1 MNLSIHPETR
11 VGELLDAYPLLEA
24 KLITIAPAFEKL
36 RNPILRK
43 TVAKIATLE
52 QAARI
57 GGVPVRDLVRQLREA
72 AGQPTLPDA
81 SPCTAPAPAAD
92 PEPSWLAS
100 SIIASGDD
108 IDGDLLLA
116 QGIHPLGKVRERV
129 AALSPGQTLRL
140 TTSFR
145 PVPLIE
151 ALRGDRIDA
160 YSTAES
166 PTRHL
171 TYFHRR

>member
-1 MNLSIHPETR
+1 M
-11 VGELLDAYPLLEA
+11 LDAYPLLEA

-57 GGVPVRDLVRQLREA
+57 GGIPVRDLVRQLREA
-72 AGQPTLPDA
+72 AGQPALPDT
-81 SPCTAPAPAAD
+81 SPCTAPAPPAD
-92 PEPSWLAS
+92 PEPSWVAS
-100 SIIASGDD
+100 SVIAAGDD
-108 IDGDLLLA
+108 MDGDSLLA

-151 ALRGDRIDA
+151 ALRSDRVDTC
-160 YSTAES
+160 STAES
-166 PTRHL
+166 TSRHL
-171 TYFHRR
+171 TYFHKR